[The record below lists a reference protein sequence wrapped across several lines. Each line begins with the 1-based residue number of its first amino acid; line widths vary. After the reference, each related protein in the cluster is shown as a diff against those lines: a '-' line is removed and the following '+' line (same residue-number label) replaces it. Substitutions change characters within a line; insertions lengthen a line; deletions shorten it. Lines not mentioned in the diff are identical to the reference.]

1 MTKRPF
7 VPPLKPADNQN
18 TPSLQSLEL
27 GIIKPPP
34 KPIINVSETTGSKV
48 ISSTETFGDRNAIFI
63 NKEKLQ
69 NDKEPINYPNGIQRT
84 KSETTNVIIDSQTQ
98 VQTKIV
104 EKIVYVDREIR
115 EVIVIEPDEE
125 KKKRPLDNEM

>member
-34 KPIINVSETTGSKV
+34 KPIINVSET

-84 KSETTNVIIDSQTQ
+84 KSETTNVIIDS
-98 VQTKIV
+98 
-104 EKIVYVDREIR
+104 
-115 EVIVIEPDEE
+115 
-125 KKKRPLDNEM
+125 